1 MQIVIDEFQNT
12 LKNCFRELVLATAY
26 LQIGQQALFRSPR
39 DASVSLVLAEGLE
52 TEPMFLRE
60 LQPHSAAVVFGVAEL
75 FQTKVVAAWADLL
88 SGLFEQF
95 VNQHIGG
102 HRQFPAFRKRT
113 TKLDFGS
120 SEDVL
125 TQVRAGLVADFAFS
139 KYSERIQT
147 IDRALAPNE
156 TRNRHLQFIRK
167 HVLIRNATQHHG
179 GRIYEDMLRDL
190 AAGSVQVQDSNG
202 RAKSLSLGDSI
213 ELHVPELD
221 LLKSSFFIVTN
232 DWRHQLV

>member
-1 MQIVIDEFQNT
+1 MQKVIDQFQTT
-12 LKNCFRELVLATAY
+12 LTSCFRELVLATAY
-26 LQIGQQALFRSPR
+26 LQIGQQALFRSPQ

-60 LQPHSAAVVFGVAEL
+60 LQPHSAAVAFGVAEL

-88 SGLFEQF
+88 NGLYEQF
-95 VNQHIGG
+95 VNQHISG
-102 HRQFPAFRKRT
+102 HRHFPAFKKRT

-147 IDRALAPNE
+147 VDRAFAPDE
-156 TRNRHLQFIRK
+156 VRARHLQLIRK
-167 HVLIRNATQHHG
+167 HVFIRNATQHHG

-190 AAGSVQVQDSNG
+190 GAGSVQVLDANG
-202 RAKSLSLGDSI
+202 RAKSLNLGESI

-221 LLKSSFFIVTN
+221 HLKSSFFIVTN
-232 DWRHQLV
+232 DWRRQLV